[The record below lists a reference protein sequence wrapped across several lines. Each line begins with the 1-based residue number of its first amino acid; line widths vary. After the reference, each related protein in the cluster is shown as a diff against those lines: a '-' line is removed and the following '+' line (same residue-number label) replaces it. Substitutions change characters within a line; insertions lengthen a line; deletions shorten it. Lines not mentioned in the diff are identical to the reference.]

1 MGITLTQS
9 DWIALSAMI
18 VAVFAL
24 FVTIW
29 DSYQSRKHNRLS
41 VKPFLGIGVDIHEKV
56 EFTLSNQG
64 IGPAVIKE
72 FSVYFDG
79 KLLSKNPRADIYR
92 DLLEGSIGKYKFHIP
107 FEGACIK
114 EGAEKSLLR
123 LIMTTLRKTSSLL
136 KTSLISLL
144 LKLFTLLFMAT
155 KMQFLKLAKLHNK
168 RHQLAA
174 YCRRTRYARRCAGR

>member
-18 VAVFAL
+18 VAVLAL

-29 DSYQSRKHNRLS
+29 ESYQSRKHNRLS
-41 VKPFLGIGVDIHEKV
+41 VKPLLGIGVDIHEKL

-79 KLLSKNPRADIYR
+79 KLLSKNPRSDIYR
-92 DLLEGSIGKYKFHIP
+92 ELLEGSVGKYKFHIP

-114 EGAEKSLLR
+114 EGAEKSLLGVFYDNPKTNKKSIES
-123 LIMTTLRKTSSLL
+123 LSNKFAFKVVYTSIYGEKYAIAEIGTT
-136 KTSLISLL
+136 
-144 LKLFTLLFMAT
+144 A
-155 KMQFLKLAKLHNK
+155 
-168 RHQLAA
+168 
-174 YCRRTRYARRCAGR
+174 

>member
-18 VAVFAL
+18 VAIFAL
-24 FVTIW
+24 FVTTW
-29 DSYQSRKHNRLS
+29 ESYQSRKHNRLS

-64 IGPAVIKE
+64 IGPAVVKE

-92 DLLEGSIGKYKFHIP
+92 ELLEGSIGKYKFHIP

-123 LIMTTLRKTSSLL
+123 VVYDDPKTNKQSIKNFSNKFAFKVVYTSIYGDQDAISEVGTTT
-136 KTSLISLL
+136 
-144 LKLFTLLFMAT
+144 
-155 KMQFLKLAKLHNK
+155 
-168 RHQLAA
+168 
-174 YCRRTRYARRCAGR
+174 

>member
-123 LIMTTLRKTSSLL
+123 VDYDDPKKNKQSIENFSN
-136 KTSLISLL
+136 
-144 LKLFTLLFMAT
+144 
-155 KMQFLKLAKLHNK
+155 KLAFKVVYTSIYGD
-168 RHQLAA
+168 QDAIA
-174 YCRRTRYARRCAGR
+174 EVGTTT